1 MNLRRRAFWLAASL
15 LLTAIVVFWF
25 NRGTSLSLERNHG
38 TMGRV
43 FVSATRQS
51 SAGLKIAGAPALID
65 EISRVGLTRDRLLTA
80 FKSTQG
86 PTVDFGF
93 GPGDESA
100 EVAPTTESR
109 IRLPAIANTLLKAQ
123 DNPLLI
129 VYIGEPARL
138 AQVAARRNWIG
149 PLAGDVFASARSI
162 SVAVDEDTVSARLRV
177 TFALEFANG
186 DAAEAALK
194 RLTSAQ
200 GDYSQLGFIAQ
211 PGYERVVRRT
221 QLVVIR
227 IDVQSNEAAEH
238 LPPR

>member
-1 MNLRRRAFWLAASL
+1 MNLRRRVFWLAGSL
-15 LLTAIVVFWF
+15 VLTASIVFWF
-25 NRGTSLSLERNHG
+25 KRGTSLSLERNHG

-43 FVSATRQS
+43 FVTATRQS
-51 SAGLKIAGAPALID
+51 PAGLKIAGAPALID
-65 EISRVGLTRDRLLTA
+65 EISRVGSTRDRLVTA
-80 FKSTQG
+80 YKSTQS
-86 PTVDFGF
+86 PTIDFGF
-93 GPGDESA
+93 GPGEEGV
-100 EVAPTTESR
+100 EVAPATQSR
-109 IRLPAIANTLLKAQ
+109 IGLPAIADTLLKAQ

-129 VYIGEPARL
+129 LHIREPARL
-138 AQVAARRNWIG
+138 AQVAARRSWVG

-177 TFALEFANG
+177 TFALEFPDG